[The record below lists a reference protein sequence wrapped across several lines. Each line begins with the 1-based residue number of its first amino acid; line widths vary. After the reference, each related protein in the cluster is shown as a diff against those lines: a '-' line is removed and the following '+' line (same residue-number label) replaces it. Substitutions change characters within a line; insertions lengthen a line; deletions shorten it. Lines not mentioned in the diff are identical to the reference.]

1 LGSTYLLG
9 MAIEKLH
16 PFHALK
22 PGAQVWFIPEK
33 PISGWTRFLDWHIN
47 FLIAQSNKNT
57 KQHISGIL
65 KNILSDEEISL
76 NLDLKDQYDQTLLS
90 TQNYLP
96 NTSTV
101 MIRNF
106 QDIGSWT
113 QQILNNLKQLN
124 PGSARI
130 FLPKGID
137 VNHFI
142 KTTSNEFEDL
152 QITVVE
158 DMSPTH
164 T

>member
-1 LGSTYLLG
+1 

-22 PGAQVWFIPEK
+22 QGSQVWFIPEK
-33 PISGWTRFLDWHIN
+33 NISGWTSFLDWHIN
-47 FLIAQSNKNT
+47 FLIAQTNQKT
-57 KQHISGIL
+57 RKILPQVL
-65 KNILSDEEISL
+65 KNILSDEEITL
-76 NLDLKDQYDQTLLS
+76 DVNLKKEYSQTLLS
-90 TQNYLP
+90 TEHYLP

-106 QDIGSWT
+106 KDITSWT
-113 QQILNNLKQLN
+113 EQILSSINHLK
-124 PGSARI
+124 PKSARI

-137 VNHFI
+137 VDQFMRFA
-142 KTTSNEFEDL
+142 KDEFEEL

-158 DMSPTH
+158 DMSPLH

>member
-1 LGSTYLLG
+1 

-22 PGAQVWFIPEK
+22 SGAQVWFIPEK
-33 PISGWTRFLDWHIN
+33 PISGWTQFLDWHIN
-47 FLIAQSNKNT
+47 FLIAQSNKNV
-57 KQHISGIL
+57 KQNLSSAL
-65 KNILSDEEISL
+65 KHILSDEEIEL
-76 NLDLKDQYDQTLLS
+76 DLDLKSQYDQTLLS
-90 TQNYLP
+90 TENYLP
-96 NTSTV
+96 NMSTV

-106 QDIGSWT
+106 QDIQSWT
-113 QQILNNLKQLN
+113 EQILMGIKHLN
-124 PGSARI
+124 PRSARI

-142 KTTSNEFEDL
+142 KTTANEFEDL
-152 QITVVE
+152 IVTVVE

>member
-1 LGSTYLLG
+1 

-22 PGAQVWFIPEK
+22 SGSQIWFIPEK
-33 PISGWTRFLDWHIN
+33 NISGWTRFLDWHIN
-47 FLIAQSNKNT
+47 FLVAQCNLKT
-57 KQHISGIL
+57 KRDLSGIL
-65 KNILSDEEISL
+65 KGILTEEDIQLDL
-76 NLDLKDQYDQTLLS
+76 NLKSQYEQTLLS
-90 TQNYLP
+90 THDYLP

-106 QDIGSWT
+106 QDVKSYVD
-113 QQILNNLKQLN
+113 QIELALKQLK
-124 PGSARI
+124 PRTARI
-130 FLPKGID
+130 FLPKGVD
-137 VNHFI
+137 VNQFM
-142 KTTSNEFEDL
+142 KTTKDIFEEL